1 MPQRK
6 RILVADDQGANRKLT
21 MRRLEQLGFDVDA
34 VENGLQV
41 IEAVNGTL
49 YDLVFMDCHMPHM
62 DGFRTAL
69 WIRQQEG
76 KQRHTPIVAFT
87 ASVGTTDRQ
96 RCIAAGM
103 DDFISKP
110 ASESDFLR
118 VLAKWLP
125 DAEMAS
131 GSLAVD
137 RAEII
142 SIFLGDAPRHIE
154 AIRSALASRDAVGVA
169 EAAHALKSGSGNVG
183 ATRLYELC
191 EALEEIAARG
201 DVSGAADVFSE
212 LETELRKVGVRS
224 GKST

>member
-21 MRRLEQLGFDVDA
+21 MHRLEQLGFDVDV

-41 IEAVNGTL
+41 VEAINRTR

-62 DGFRTAL
+62 DGFRTAQ
-69 WIRQQEG
+69 WIRQQERT
-76 KQRHTPIVAFT
+76 QRHTPIVAFT

-96 RCIAAGM
+96 RCLAAGM

-110 ASESDFLR
+110 AGESDLLR
-118 VLAKWLP
+118 VLARWLP
-125 DAEMAS
+125 DAEIAS
-131 GSLAVD
+131 GSLEID

-142 SIFLGDAPRHIE
+142 AIFLGDAPNHIA
-154 AIRSALASRDAVGVA
+154 AIRSALASRDAAGVA

-183 ATRLYELC
+183 ATRVYELC
-191 EALEEIAARG
+191 DRLEAIAGRG
-201 DVSGAADVFSE
+201 DLAAAAATFDQ
-212 LETELRKVGVRS
+212 LEKELRNWR
-224 GKST
+224 

>member
-21 MRRLEQLGFDVDA
+21 MHRLQQLGFDVDV

-41 IEAVNGTL
+41 VEAINGAR

-62 DGFRTAL
+62 DGFRTAQ

-76 KQRHTPIVAFT
+76 TQRHTPIVAFT

-96 RCIAAGM
+96 RCLAAGM

-110 ASESDFLR
+110 AAESDLLR

-125 DAEMAS
+125 EAEIAS
-131 GSLAVD
+131 GSLEID
-137 RAEII
+137 RAEIVA
-142 SIFLGDAPRHIE
+142 IFLGDAPNHIA
-154 AIRSALASRDAVGVA
+154 AIRGALASRDAAGVA

-183 ATRLYELC
+183 ATRVYELC
-191 EALEEIAARG
+191 DALETIAGRG
-201 DVSGAADVFSE
+201 DLSAAAATFDQ
-212 LETELRKVGVRS
+212 LERELRNWR
-224 GKST
+224 

>member
-21 MRRLEQLGFDVDA
+21 MHRLQQLGFDVDV

-41 IEAVNGTL
+41 VEAINRAR

-62 DGFRTAL
+62 DGFRTAQ

-76 KQRHTPIVAFT
+76 TQRHTPIVAFT

-96 RCIAAGM
+96 RCLAAGM

-110 ASESDFLR
+110 AAESDLLR
-118 VLAKWLP
+118 VLAKWIP
-125 DAEMAS
+125 ETEIAS
-131 GSLAVD
+131 GSLEID
-137 RAEII
+137 RAEIVA
-142 SIFLGDAPRHIE
+142 IFLGDAPNHIA
-154 AIRSALASRDAVGVA
+154 AIRGALASRDAAGVA

-183 ATRLYELC
+183 ATRVYELC
-191 EALEEIAARG
+191 DALETIAGRG
-201 DVSGAADVFSE
+201 DLSAAAATFDQ
-212 LETELRKVGVRS
+212 LERELRNWR
-224 GKST
+224 

>member
-21 MRRLEQLGFDVDA
+21 MHRLEQLGFDVDV

-41 IEAVNGTL
+41 VEAINRKQ
-49 YDLVFMDCHMPHM
+49 YDIVFMDCHMPHM
-62 DGFRTAL
+62 DGFRTAQ

-76 KQRHTPIVAFT
+76 TQRHTPIVAFT
-87 ASVGTTDRQ
+87 ASVGTSDRQ
-96 RCIAAGM
+96 RCLAAGM

-110 ASESDFLR
+110 AAESDLLR

-125 DAEMAS
+125 DAEIAS
-131 GSLAVD
+131 GSLEID

-142 SIFLGDAPRHIE
+142 AIFLGDAPNHIA
-154 AIRSALASRDAVGVA
+154 AIRHALASRDAAGVA

-183 ATRLYELC
+183 ATRVYELC
-191 EALEEIAARG
+191 DALEGIAGRG
-201 DVSGAADVFSE
+201 DLSAAAAIFDQ
-212 LETELRKVGVRS
+212 LEMELRIWRS
-224 GKST
+224 